1 MTSQLKPPTER
12 ISASAWSRTPQ
23 VVRAEVVALMQE
35 LAEVKARLAKAEEQL
50 RRNSRNSSHPPS
62 QDKPEQKQTSQAEPS
77 KPQRK
82 RGGQTGH
89 AGRQRPLVPL
99 EAVDDVV
106 IHRPER
112 CAGCGALLLGED
124 PKPRRYQI
132 TELPLVK
139 ARVTEH
145 QSHTVTCLRCGAKN
159 CVELPAE
166 VAASQ
171 FGPNLVRCDGPA
183 GATFGC
189 RAAIGSASGKWRTC

>member
-1 MTSQLKPPTER
+1 MRSQAQSPTEG
-12 ISASAWSRTPQ
+12 IPASAWRRTPK
-23 VVRAEVVALMQE
+23 VVRREVVALMAE

-50 RRNSRNSSHPPS
+50 RRNSHNSSQPPS
-62 QDKPEQKQTSQAEPS
+62 QDKAEQKQTSQDEPT
-77 KPQRK
+77 KLKRK

-106 IHRPER
+106 VHRPEH

-145 QSHTVTCLRCGAKN
+145 QSHTVTCLRCGAKTAPS
-159 CVELPAE
+159 CHRTWPPA
-166 VAASQ
+166 SL
-171 FGPNLVRCDGPA
+171 G
-183 GATFGC
+183 
-189 RAAIGSASGKWRTC
+189 RTW